1 MGAIGFGHM
10 ARGALAGVDKLR
22 NVRIEDENRAI
33 AEENRTRNR
42 AWEDESRAQQR
53 SNWTRQ
59 KTLRGREDT
68 QWKQQQEEYN
78 YNKAIQVDADLQW
91 QINQAT
97 GEAELHSLE
106 VQKKENDE
114 KLRTYDIN
122 KFVQEQMLALS
133 GTGLTQFDV
142 KKQVMASLKAKGY
155 YKKAEEFEKQLRVME
170 QEGLT
175 AAMRYIRLG
184 QLSQAEAAWNSRGRH
199 KMQEDSL
206 KISEDGKTFSYV
218 DANTGERSAEL
229 SLADY
234 NTLAGLSALNH
245 GQQSAAAANSTLQ
258 KQAHEILL
266 KQLGKLP
273 TNATPK
279 DHQTAV
285 RSTIKEMLNQGDML
299 GMGVNKQVASEMYEL
314 GDFMSQNG
322 SPSWQTWGILSKAFL
337 SLIKTTD
344 GKPPTPEEIDNAR
357 LYAEQ
362 LWAET
367 QKPAI
372 PTQAQQQTGEPN
384 GEPVNFAQAVKQFK
398 LENPNADWNDFV
410 ASAKASGITIAQLN
424 EWGYTEATWDVKS
437 PVVGKVDT
445 KKPTAAIPPQRLNP
459 RNRNAITGA
468 TPASDATS
476 GLTSRPNRPP
486 RTPKQTPKQT
496 ETPLYKQAAV
506 IFKDARPFQQQEVN
520 DRITDFVNQAKGA
533 PSPSDVEAAALK
545 IAEKSTAAFI
555 MKNRAA
561 KSQERFDLAM
571 AFVIHQL
578 QTKLSEKFTTK

>member
-106 VQKKENDE
+106 VQKQKNDAQ
-114 KLRTYDIN
+114 LRIHDIN
-122 KFVQEQMLALS
+122 KFVQERTQALS
-133 GTGLTQFDV
+133 GTGLTQFELT
-142 KKQVMASLKAKGY
+142 KQLMADLKAKGY

-184 QLSQAEAAWNSRGRH
+184 QLSQAEAEWNSRGRH

-273 TNATPK
+273 TNATSK

-285 RSTIKEMLNQGDML
+285 RGIIKEMLDQGDML

-344 GKPPTPEEIDNAR
+344 GKPPTPEEVDNAR
-357 LYAEQ
+357 RYAEQ

-410 ASAKASGITIAQLN
+410 ASAKASGIPIAQLN
-424 EWGYTEATWDVKS
+424 EWGYTEATWDVKR
-437 PVVGKVDT
+437 GEDDT

-476 GLTSRPNRPP
+476 GLTSRPKRSTQ
-486 RTPKQTPKQT
+486 TPKQTPKQT

-520 DRITDFVNQAKGA
+520 DQITDFVNQAKVA
-533 PSPSDVEAAALK
+533 PSPSDVEAAALE

-555 MKNRAA
+555 MTNRVG
-561 KSQERFDLAM
+561 KKQKRVDLAM